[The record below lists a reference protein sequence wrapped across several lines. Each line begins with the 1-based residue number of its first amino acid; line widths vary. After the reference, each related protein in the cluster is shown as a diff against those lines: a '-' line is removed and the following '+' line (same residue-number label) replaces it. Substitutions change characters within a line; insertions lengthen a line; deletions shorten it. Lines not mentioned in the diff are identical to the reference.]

1 MYEYL
6 RIYEYEY
13 VEFLVPSH
21 DYREDMRANLHGK
34 EKSKIGVGRLE
45 RHHFITL
52 SVE

>member
-21 DYREDMRANLHGK
+21 DYTA
-34 EKSKIGVGRLE
+34 SIGVRICTQKKNLK
-45 RHHFITL
+45 
-52 SVE
+52 